1 MPSTATATDSRT
13 PTASPTLAFPSVY
26 PLVLTPSP
34 RELFPLPTL
43 ATTTARGPLTL
54 TTLVAMPSLVFPSD
68 PPPVW
73 TPSPRALMPPPR
85 DMLLT
90 PTATSATTARGPLTP
105 RLTPTTLVAMPSL
118 VFPSDPPPVWT
129 PSPRALMH
137 PPRDTLLTPT
147 ATSDT

>member
-13 PTASPTLAFPSVY
+13 PTALPMLAFPSVH

-43 ATTTARGPLTL
+43 PTWATTTARGPLTP
-54 TTLVAMPSLVFPSD
+54 TTLLAMPSLVFPSD

-85 DMLLT
+85 D
-90 PTATSATTARGPLTP
+90 
-105 RLTPTTLVAMPSL
+105 
-118 VFPSDPPPVWT
+118 
-129 PSPRALMH
+129 
-137 PPRDTLLTPT
+137 TLLTPT
-147 ATSDT
+147 ATSDTPMATLDTTTVKF